1 MCVCDGTTM
10 GVLVICV
17 FATVLRWCV
26 GDMCVCDGTTMGVL
40 VICVFVTVLRWVC
53 W

>member
-1 MCVCDGTTM
+1 MCVGDMCVCDGTTM
-10 GVLVICV
+10 GVLVI
-17 FATVLRWCV
+17 L
-26 GDMCVCDGTTMGVL
+26 CVCDGTTMGVL